1 MFERILIALDLDYLD
16 HIEKTKQAAFALG
29 GDKAL
34 YQLVTVLPPLGGS
47 MVSSFLPVGYEKKIM
62 AGLQERLH
70 EVSALHFAGKQV
82 KHIVAHGTVY
92 EEISQIADK
101 EHSDVIVVITGKSKG
116 QALGP
121 NAARIA
127 RYSHKPVF
135 IIR

>member
-16 HIEKTKQAAFALG
+16 NIQKTAQAAFALG

-47 MVSSFLPVGYEKKIM
+47 MVSSYLPVGYEKKIM
-62 AGLQERLH
+62 AGLQDRLH
-70 EVSALHFAGKQV
+70 EVSQIYFAGKQV
-82 KHIVAHGTVY
+82 KHIVSHGTIY
-92 EEISQIADK
+92 EEVGRIADHEK
-101 EHSDVIVVITGKSKG
+101 SDVIVVITGKSKG

-127 RYSHKPVF
+127 RYSHQPVL

>member
-1 MFERILIALDLDYLD
+1 MFERILLALDLDYLD
-16 HIEKTKQAAFALG
+16 NIEKAAQAAFALG

-47 MVSSFLPVGYEKKIM
+47 MVSSYLPVGYEKKIM
-62 AGLQERLH
+62 EGLQERLH
-70 EVSALHFAGKQV
+70 EVSALHFAGKHVQ
-82 KHIVAHGTVY
+82 HIVAHGTIY
-92 EEISQIADK
+92 EEVSQIADH
-101 EHSDVIVVITGKSKG
+101 ERSDVILVITGKSKG

-127 RYSHKPVF
+127 RYSHQPVL